1 MCCEIHDGPWV
12 FISPIDHMNVRGKGG
27 ESKGVL

>member
-1 MCCEIHDGPWV
+1 MCCEIQDGPCV
-12 FISPIDHMNVRGKGG
+12 FISPIDHMNVCGKGG